1 MEEDSLRGQTFT
13 LQLKY
18 NNFKMVSKSVTLTK
32 PTNNSYQMIRIY
44 IELFEELYDPDFA
57 VRLVGV
63 ASSKLS
69 KGKENVVQMSIF
81 DELDKESLGLEV
93 SKVINNINSIV
104 GANSLK
110 LGINKKPKE

>member
-1 MEEDSLRGQTFT
+1 
-13 LQLKY
+13 
-18 NNFKMVSKSVTLTK
+18 MVSKSVTLTK